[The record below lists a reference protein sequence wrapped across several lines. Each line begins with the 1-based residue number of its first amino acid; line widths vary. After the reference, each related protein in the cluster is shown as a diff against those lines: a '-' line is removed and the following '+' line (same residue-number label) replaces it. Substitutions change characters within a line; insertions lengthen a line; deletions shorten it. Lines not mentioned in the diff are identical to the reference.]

1 MKRMTK
7 AYIIAVIICLNLGI
21 HRNSFAQKHIDNV
34 NVTGNYKEFDEKA
47 IVVTNFKLQ
56 PTGVCDIKSGTSI
69 YLGDGTNLKYG
80 TSSIKV
86 EHRKSLKNDIVV
98 DSVSKGQTDDV
109 QLPHSLE
116 KSSVYPT
123 LTKGIVTIDLPN
135 YATTQS
141 ITIYN
146 NQGMVVYNT
155 VKIEGNI
162 QTVDLSLNPT
172 GLYFIVIKIADT
184 SQIFT
189 IVLEE

>member
-7 AYIIAVIICLNLGI
+7 AYIIAIIICLNLGI
-21 HRNSFAQKHIDNV
+21 HCNSFAQKHIDNV
-34 NVTGNYKEFDEKA
+34 NVTGNYKEYDEKA

-56 PTGVCDIKSGTSI
+56 PSGVCEIKSGTSI

-80 TSSIKV
+80 NSSIKI
-86 EHRKSLKNDIVV
+86 EHTKSLKNDIVV
-98 DSVSKGQTDDV
+98 DSVSILQTDQV

-116 KSSVYPT
+116 KPSVYPT
-123 LTKGIVTIDLPN
+123 ITKGIVTIDVPD
-135 YATTQS
+135 YSAVQS

-146 NQGMVVYNT
+146 NQGMIVYST
-155 VKIEGNI
+155 LKIEGNNQI
-162 QTVDLSLNPT
+162 VDLSANPS

-189 IVLEE
+189 VVLEE